1 MTVRRTRCPCEKHHH
16 RARRRRGRRSPP
28 LRHHPQRPARPGE
41 GLYQT
46 EKGPS
51 GGGTAGLL
59 RGGGM
64 GAILEF
70 RSFDRA
76 GRGQG
81 RGIISVAGFGAAGW
95 TGPHRASRGGRCT
108 YAAVLGAGAQ
118 LGLPLAGGL
127 TEALVMGDQL
137 FGREVFGLLVDVG
150 LGAALGFHAF
160 VFFKFQR
167 R

>member
-1 MTVRRTRCPCEKHHH
+1 MCAESPAWPGRAGW
-16 RARRRRGRRSPP
+16 RARRCSGRR
-28 LRHHPQRPARPGE
+28 RWGD
-41 GLYQT
+41 
-46 EKGPS
+46 
-51 GGGTAGLL
+51 GGM
-59 RGGGM
+59 RGM

-81 RGIISVAGFGAAGW
+81 RRIISVAGFGEAGW
-95 TGPHRASRGGRCT
+95 TGPHRASRGGCCT

-118 LGLPLAGGL
+118 FGLPLAGGL

>member
-1 MTVRRTRCPCEKHHH
+1 
-16 RARRRRGRRSPP
+16 
-28 LRHHPQRPARPGE
+28 
-41 GLYQT
+41 
-46 EKGPS
+46 
-51 GGGTAGLL
+51 
-59 RGGGM
+59 M

-118 LGLPLAGGL
+118 FGLPLAGGL